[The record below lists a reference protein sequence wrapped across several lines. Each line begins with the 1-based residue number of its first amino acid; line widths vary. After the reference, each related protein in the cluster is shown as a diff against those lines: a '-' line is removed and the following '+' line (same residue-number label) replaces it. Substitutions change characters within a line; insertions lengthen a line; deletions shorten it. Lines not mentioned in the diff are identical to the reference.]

1 VTAEPLAARAARYRP
16 AVAREMRA
24 VVGDAPDALSGWL
37 RYHLGWEDRAG
48 RPVEGA
54 GGKMLRPTALLL
66 AHELS
71 GGAVEQAL
79 PAAASV
85 ELIHNFSLLH
95 DDIEDAS
102 ETRHG
107 RPTLWTFAGP
117 AQAINAGDGMY
128 TVARLA
134 LYRLIDAGV
143 PAARAL
149 AAMHELDRACL
160 RLVQGQALDIAF
172 EGQTNVTRDE
182 YLDMAA
188 GKTAA
193 MFAAP
198 FAIGALLADAAPAVV
213 DGFRRFGHAVGIA
226 FQAVDD
232 VLGIWGDPAVTG
244 KPVGDDLR
252 TRKMT
257 LPVTTALE
265 AGGELAERLRDAY
278 ATPPAPG
285 EDIAPLARLIERGG
299 GRVATEALARERL
312 AAGLEALRAAGLHA
326 DALRPCAEFAEAAV
340 GRVA

>member
-1 VTAEPLAARAARYRP
+1 
-16 AVAREMRA
+16 
-24 VVGDAPDALSGWL
+24 
-37 RYHLGWEDRAG
+37 
-48 RPVEGA
+48 
-54 GGKMLRPTALLL
+54 
-66 AHELS
+66 
-71 GGAVEQAL
+71 
-79 PAAASV
+79 
-85 ELIHNFSLLH
+85 
-95 DDIEDAS
+95 
-102 ETRHG
+102 
-107 RPTLWTFAGP
+107 
-117 AQAINAGDGMY
+117 
-128 TVARLA
+128 
-134 LYRLIDAGV
+134 
-143 PAARAL
+143 
-149 AAMHELDRACL
+149 
-160 RLVQGQALDIAF
+160 
-172 EGQTNVTRDE
+172 
-182 YLDMAA
+182 MAA